1 MEINLR
7 AKCSGFLGW
16 RRLLV
21 RNINCDGHS
30 DEEEDYNSE
39 NDTDDHDSTWSYDI
53 MRVWVSSS
61 VPSLP
66 FINYTTPCPRKK
78 L

>member
-16 RRLLV
+16 RWPLV
-21 RNINCDGHS
+21 PNINCDGHS

-53 MRVWVSSS
+53 W
-61 VPSLP
+61 
-66 FINYTTPCPRKK
+66 
-78 L
+78 